1 MFFIATIR
9 FNNLTWDYN
18 NKYRKN
24 KNIPCIYACPNKIT
38 SSINYDSYV
47 FVIEMNNSTNQII
60 GIGLIKNRV
69 RNLDKIFKIQEDF
82 NYNRYIY
89 TGLYYICRTILYKY
103 NAKLIIM
110 LEDILFKGKTHSKR
124 GMGLT
129 KFPLHLLKTYNKEP
143 FNSIGFSLQEEI
155 KNIFISY
162 LRENNS
168 IEDNIIKNNSIENNI
183 II

>member
-1 MFFIATIR
+1 MFSIVTGR
-9 FNNLTWDYN
+9 FNNQTWDYN
-18 NKYRKN
+18 DKYRKN
-24 KNIPCIYACPNKIT
+24 KNIPCIYACPNKIA

-60 GIGLIKNRV
+60 GIGLIKNKI
-69 RNLDKIFKIQEDF
+69 RNLDKIFKVHEDI
-82 NYNRYIY
+82 NYNRYVY

-103 NAKLIIM
+103 NSELIIM

-129 KFPLHLLKTYNKEP
+129 KFPIHLLKSYNKEP
-143 FNSIGFSLQEEI
+143 FNTIEFSLQEEI

-162 LRENNS
+162 LREN
-168 IEDNIIKNNSIENNI
+168 KCIENNI
-183 II
+183 MI